1 MKKTIIEVSDDC
13 RECPCIREKSAR
25 RVGSKCTRKCGMKML
40 FTNNSRKLAGRPLHR
55 KKNKKRRWYTRNKA
69 DETIDA
75 FLDYCYGR

>member
-1 MKKTIIEVSDDC
+1 MQ
-13 RECPCIREKSAR
+13 R
-25 RVGSKCTRKCGMKML
+25 RMSGMKML